1 MNKNHFPS
9 RTWIL
14 AAISFAV
21 VLALA
26 GTLTLVIAR
35 GRLSTSAPVDL
46 IPLESTYAGTVKLDW
61 VSPGVYS
68 DTLAQPPGTPP
79 DLGQI
84 DLGLLL
90 HRSQGN
96 LSGYVDLE
104 ATLVFTTEHKIN
116 TTQAIT
122 IPLAVGPQVSGAIS
136 GDNWQL
142 ESERVS
148 MVSEAGQDLIRQ
160 FRLTAV
166 RTGLTTYAG
175 EYRETL
181 WGYGPQPY
189 TIVGE
194 FELALVTGKN
204 LVITNEI
211 YLPVIQ
217 LR

>member
-1 MNKNHFPS
+1 MNKLHFSS
-9 RTWIL
+9 RSWIL
-14 AAISFAV
+14 VAISAAV
-21 VLALA
+21 MLAVA
-26 GTLTLVIAR
+26 GALTFLVAR

-46 IPLESTYAGTVKLDW
+46 TPIQATYAGVVDLSW

-68 DTLAQPPGTPP
+68 DTLTQPPGTPP
-79 DLGQI
+79 DLGRL
-84 DLGLLL
+84 DLGFLLY
-90 HRSQGN
+90 RSHGS
-96 LSGYVDLE
+96 LSGYVDLD

-122 IPLAVGPQVSGAIS
+122 TPLAVGPQVSGVIDS
-136 GDNWQL
+136 QSWQL

-148 MVSEAGQDLIRQ
+148 MVSEAGQDLSRQ

-166 RTGLTTYAG
+166 RTGLTTYEG

-194 FELALVTGKN
+194 FKLSLVDGKN
-204 LVITNEI
+204 LIITNEL

-217 LR
+217 R

>member
-1 MNKNHFPS
+1 MNKLHFSS

-14 AAISFAV
+14 VAISAAV
-21 VLALA
+21 VLAVA

-46 IPLESTYAGTVKLDW
+46 TPLEATYAGSVKLDW
-61 VSPGVYS
+61 VSSGVYS
-68 DTLAQPPGTPP
+68 DTLTQPPGTPP
-79 DLGQI
+79 DLGSI

-90 HRSQGN
+90 HRSQGS

-104 ATLVFTTEHKIN
+104 ATLVFTTEHEIY

-122 IPLAVGPQVSGAIS
+122 TPLAVGPQVSGAIA
-136 GDNWQL
+136 GDNWQV
-142 ESERVS
+142 ESERIG
-148 MVSEAGQDLIRQ
+148 MVTEAGQDLIRQ

-194 FELALVTGKN
+194 FELTLMDGKN
-204 LVITNEI
+204 LIITSEL
-211 YLPVIQ
+211 YLPVIK
-217 LR
+217 R